1 MPLDNAAACRLPERH
16 AVEYHYSIL
25 FMARSVEALL
35 NKPARRTDHG

>member
-1 MPLDNAAACRLPERH
+1 MALDNAAACPLPERH

-25 FMARSVEALL
+25 FMACGAEALL